1 MAPCRAADEGGTP
14 RAAYTAAAFAAVRGR
29 GACVEGRGGAHVEVG
44 CRRTKPGVRASI
56 QREGSGAGAAA
67 AGWDDREEHTADNG

>member
-1 MAPCRAADEGGTP
+1 MAPCRSADEGVTP

-56 QREGSGAGAAA
+56 QREGEGRDGL
-67 AGWDDREEHTADNG
+67 GRIHGGVGGCRM